1 MTDNFDK
8 STILDSF
15 LDEVTAYL
23 PEIEANLDRLQ
34 QSPGDTE
41 ALEETY
47 RRAHTIGGS
56 AAMMDFP
63 ALAHVAQGMEEIL
76 SEAMERG
83 APLTG
88 ATVALLRRSHGRLS
102 RLVEH
107 IRTGADDGPVVAED
121 DADRSAWRGT
131 IPNTASGFEAS
142 GPGLRSQPGFNGGAP
157 TPGAPGGIQTSPG
170 LQVPEWMAAFAASNA
185 NGQQHPQQQPPDDFA
200 DRPTGAPPAV
210 IPGSSAPGTSM
221 PGTSL

>member
-15 LDEVTAYL
+15 LDEVNAYL

-56 AAMMDFP
+56 SAMMDFP

-76 SEAMERG
+76 SDALDRNT
-83 APLTG
+83 PLTG
-88 ATVALLRRSHGRLS
+88 ATIALLRRSHGRLL
-102 RLVEH
+102 RLLEH
-107 IRTGADDGPVVAED
+107 IRSGADDKPVVAED
-121 DADRSAWRGT
+121 DADRSAWRGSQPT
-131 IPNTASGFEAS
+131 GLGGFDGGAS
-142 GPGLRSQPGFNGGAP
+142 GLRSQPGFAGNASQ
-157 TPGAPGGIQTSPG
+157 PGIPISRVTSPG
-170 LQVPEWMAAFAASNA
+170 LQAPEWMAAFAASNVLP
-185 NGQQHPQQQPPDDFA
+185 PQE
-200 DRPTGAPPAV
+200 
-210 IPGSSAPGTSM
+210 SAPAQE
-221 PGTSL
+221 